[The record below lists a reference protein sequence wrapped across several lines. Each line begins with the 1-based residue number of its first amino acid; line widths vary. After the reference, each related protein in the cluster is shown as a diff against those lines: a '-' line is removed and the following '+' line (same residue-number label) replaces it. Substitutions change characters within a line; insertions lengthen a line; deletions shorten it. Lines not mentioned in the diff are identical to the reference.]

1 LNKKKMLQATLLT
14 MFALIANGLF
24 MRYKR
29 QTNMVGD
36 AEEMSQLLLIN
47 ISRGK
52 NDGY

>member
-1 LNKKKMLQATLLT
+1 LNKKKMLQATHHI

-47 ISRGK
+47 TLRGQ